1 MSSFIFAVLASLVLG
16 IFFGLIFF
24 TKEHKNSVYIKF
36 VLLALPLL
44 AIDLFP
50 SFVSITIF
58 DFITFIYFFVF
69 YKPRKKQVEN
79 AALYLLIFFLL
90 TIFILF
96 GAYQADNL
104 TRDTTTA
111 FIQFFSIACFVK
123 ILSEECMADKTL
135 SGSVVFCLKI
145 TLIVSLLFLAGQFVF
160 GTSFSIAR
168 SQNINVYGGLSTRY
182 PSFFQDPQKY
192 AQFLAAVSFLF
203 LIKDKQTSK
212 VSLNNYLLLLCTLV
226 AIMFTGGRAAFGGW
240 CVGVFIILVFGGS
253 KYRVATTIIAS
264 LLFVIVYNFS
274 ESFAMFQRADLSES
288 YEFRYA
294 IWQDAFRIFKEHP
307 LFGIGIGNYA
317 NYVSVHN
324 PDQYWLAE
332 NEFTYFDHPESGYLK
347 VLTELGAIGFLLIF
361 FIILF
366 PIMIGFKRYLKNK
379 DTTIL
384 LLIAALTSWM
394 VGFYTVY
401 SLGDSRIKI
410 LVATII
416 CLLVSIN
423 KPAIDYDKERFFT
436 TNDDVSK
443 RQGFHK

>member
-1 MSSFIFAVLASLVLG
+1 MSASIFALLAIVVLGSFFVFIFFSR
-16 IFFGLIFF
+16 
-24 TKEHKNSVYIKF
+24 EHKNKVYVKF
-36 VLLALPLL
+36 VLLAFPLL

-50 SFVSITIF
+50 SVVSITIF
-58 DFITFIYFFVF
+58 DFITFVYFFVF

-79 AALYLLIFFLL
+79 AGLYLLLFFVL
-90 TIFILF
+90 TTFILF
-96 GAYQADNL
+96 GAYQADGL

-123 ILSEECMADKTL
+123 IVSEECISDNKFFH
-135 SGSVVFCLKI
+135 SVVLCLKI
-145 TLIVSLLFLAGQFVF
+145 TLILSLLFLAGQFVF

-203 LIKDKQTSK
+203 LIKDRHTSK
-212 VSLNNYLLLLCTLV
+212 ISLNNYLLLLCTLI

-240 CVGVFIILVFGGS
+240 CVGVFIVLVFGGS
-253 KYRVATTIIAS
+253 KYRVATTFVAS

-274 ESFAMFQRADLSES
+274 ESFAMFQRADLTES

-347 VLTELGAIGFLLIF
+347 FLTELGAIGFLLILF
-361 FIILF
+361 FILF
-366 PIMIGFKRYLKNK
+366 PILTGFKKYLKNK
-379 DTTIL
+379 NTTIL

-394 VGFYTVY
+394 IGFYTVY

-410 LVATII
+410 LVVTII
-416 CLLVSIN
+416 CLLVSNNKSDVEYDNKRIFTPIN
-423 KPAIDYDKERFFT
+423 ETAK
-436 TNDDVSK
+436 
-443 RQGFHK
+443 G